1 MERQAVTKEDGR
13 IVYFYTFDDET
24 EAESAEENGE

>member
-1 MERQAVTKEDGR
+1 MEKQEVTKEDGR

-24 EAESAEENGE
+24 EAESAEETRE